1 MMYFHLVITSLV
13 IVVCYTL
20 YLEYKLIKMRKD
32 LTRIAETLYDLVIV
46 LNHKGIIEIKE
57 VEDDDI

>member
-1 MMYFHLVITSLV
+1 MYFHLVITSLV

>member
-13 IVVCYTL
+13 VVVCYTL
-20 YLEYKLIKMRKD
+20 YLEYKLIKLRKD

-46 LNHKGIIEIKE
+46 LNHKDIIEIKE
-57 VEDDDI
+57 VEEDV

>member
-13 IVVCYTL
+13 VVACYTL
-20 YLEYKLIKMRKD
+20 YLEYKLIKLRKD

-46 LNHKGIIEIKE
+46 LNHKDIIEIKE
-57 VEDDDI
+57 VGDDV

>member
-13 IVVCYTL
+13 VVVCYTL
-20 YLEYKLIKMRKD
+20 YLEYKLIKLRKD

-46 LNHKGIIEIKE
+46 LNHKDIIEIKE
-57 VEDDDI
+57 VGDDV